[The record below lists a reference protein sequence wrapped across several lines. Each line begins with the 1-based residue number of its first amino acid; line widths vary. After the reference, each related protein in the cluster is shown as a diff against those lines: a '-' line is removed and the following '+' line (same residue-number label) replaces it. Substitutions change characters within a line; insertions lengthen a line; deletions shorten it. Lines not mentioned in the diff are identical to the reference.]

1 MSAVTE
7 LRIVRARHHL
17 RLPDAGRRAAAT
29 AFVDCLAGELASA
42 LECAGI
48 GEVVCVRRLSSTV
61 TVPAAVLAE
70 PLPAARRWAD
80 GLAAVLLRSV
90 AACAA
95 GSAAGGPDVLV
106 YRDADAVAM
115 AAVRGT
121 VARDLSARWAWVLA
135 GIVRPDDPNDP
146 PALAAAVLAR
156 RPRLI
161 PAVLPVLA
169 GSAPDVL
176 RAWPVATWELLG
188 TRLVLRAG
196 DRVWLAAPA
205 TSGAA
210 DGGRS
215 IGASGPAGGGGSADT
230 AGSPD
235 RAGSAAREPGPAT
248 WDAPDAAPVLAA
260 RLRRSPA
267 YPVLLALL
275 RRSLEQDGGRL
286 GAAPSRIAA
295 LAALLVGACAPELA
309 GDPVARSAAG
319 ADLQAPTV
327 PDAPGAAV
335 ADASPEPAAREPAGL
350 EPVVRTTGAGGL
362 LYLLHLV
369 VRRELPVRL
378 ADPDHPLAGRP
389 LCDVLG
395 ALGRRLSGCGPD
407 DAAVLAFHGRLDA
420 EPAPVPFA
428 ETERDAVD
436 ELAAELRGA
445 LAAAL
450 PDRAAATPPDE
461 LLASVVRRPA
471 VISGE
476 PGWIEI
482 TFAAELADV
491 DIRRVGLDL
500 DPGYLPFLG
509 CVVRFRYV

>member
-95 GSAAGGPDVLV
+95 GSAAAGPDVLV

-121 VARDLSARWAWVLA
+121 VARNLSARWAWVLA
-135 GIVRPDDPNDP
+135 R
-146 PALAAAVLAR
+146 
-156 RPRLI
+156 
-161 PAVLPVLA
+161 
-169 GSAPDVL
+169 SAPDVL

-248 WDAPDAAPVLAA
+248 RDAPDAAPVLAA

-389 LCDVLG
+389 LRDVLG